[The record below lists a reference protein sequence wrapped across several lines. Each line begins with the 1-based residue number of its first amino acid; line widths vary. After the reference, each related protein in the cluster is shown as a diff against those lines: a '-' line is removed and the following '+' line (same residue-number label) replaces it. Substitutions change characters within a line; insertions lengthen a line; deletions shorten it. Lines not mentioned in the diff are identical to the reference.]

1 MNLSLLD
8 VNGGALRIT
17 GGAQLAGDICVSG
30 SKNAALP
37 EMAAALLTSEPLTL
51 HNMPRVTDITVMG
64 DIVRELGGQSE
75 GEGTVVLNTGAALRS
90 DVPDELGRRMR
101 ATIVLLGA
109 LLARFGRARV
119 PRPGGD
125 DIGARRFEQH
135 LRGLRQMGA
144 HITETNDEIVATA
157 DELRGDRIVFDLPTV
172 TGTENILLAAVKA
185 HGRTEIFNA
194 AREPHVQDLCGL
206 LVKMGAHIEGIGTE
220 RLIVDGTQELGG
232 AEHTV
237 VADYLEAGT
246 YAIAAAAVGGNL
258 RIECSRPQDLEL
270 LLLKLEQA
278 GAHVE
283 AGDGW
288 FRIGRETR
296 TPIQPIDMSTWT
308 FPGFPTDLQ
317 AQYMA
322 LMTKADGESV
332 ISEYVHENRFQ
343 HVRELAK
350 MGAEVTVE
358 GRLHAIVHG
367 PCRLRG
373 TEVTIPDIRSGAAL
387 VIAALCAEGDS
398 LLRNAWHVERGYED
412 MVGKL
417 ASAGARIK
425 TVSVDLET
433 SGGHRTYE

>member
-1 MNLSLLD
+1 MAGRD
-8 VNGGALRIT
+8 RALRIT
-17 GGAQLAGDICVSG
+17 GGAQLAGSICVSG

-37 EMAAALLTSEPLTL
+37 EMAAALLTSDRVVL
-51 HNMPRVTDITVMG
+51 HNVPRVTDTEVMAG
-64 DIVRELGGQSE
+64 IVRELGGRSQ
-75 GEGTVVLNTGAALRS
+75 GEGTVTLDTRAAVRS
-90 DVPDELGRRMR
+90 DVPDQLGRRMR

-109 LLARFGRARV
+109 LLARFGKARL

-125 DIGARRFEQH
+125 DIGARRVEQH

-144 HITETNDEIVATA
+144 HIKETEHEIVASA
-157 DELRGDRIVFDLPTV
+157 ERLRGDRIVFDLPTV

-185 HGRTEIFNA
+185 EGRTEIFNA
-194 AREPHVQDLCGL
+194 AREPHVQDLCRL
-206 LVKMGAHIEGIGTE
+206 LTRMGARIEGIGTE
-220 RLIVDGTQELGG
+220 RLVIDGTSELRG

-246 YAIAAAAVGGNL
+246 YAMAVAATGGEL
-258 RIECSRPQDLEL
+258 RIECTRPEDLQIP
-270 LLLKLEQA
+270 LLKLEQA
-278 GAHVE
+278 GVHVE
-283 AGDGW
+283 TGPDW
-288 FRIGRETR
+288 FRVGREQR
-296 TPIQPIDMSTWT
+296 SQLRPIDVSTWT

-322 LMTKADGESV
+322 LMTQADGESV

-350 MGAEVTVE
+350 MGAGVTVE

-367 PCRLRG
+367 PCRLHG
-373 TEVTIPDIRSGAAL
+373 TEVAIPDIRSGAAL

-398 LLRNAWHVERGYED
+398 LLRNVWHVERGYED

-425 TVSVDLET
+425 AVSVASEP
-433 SGGHRTYE
+433 SGSERSYE

>member
-1 MNLSLLD
+1 MKGDLPGRD
-8 VNGGALRIT
+8 RALRIT

-37 EMAAALLTSEPLTL
+37 EMAAALLTSEQLTV

-75 GEGTVVLNTGAALRS
+75 GEGTVVLNTGGAVRS

-109 LLARFGRARV
+109 LLGRSGRARV

-157 DELRGDRIVFDLPTV
+157 DGLHGDRIVFDLPTV

-194 AREPHVQDLCGL
+194 AREPHVQDLCAL
-206 LVKMGAHIEGIGTE
+206 LVKMGAHIEGVGTE
-220 RLIVDGTQELGG
+220 RLIVDGAHELRG

-237 VADYLEAGT
+237 IADYLEAGT
-246 YAIAAAAVGGNL
+246 YAIAVAAAGGDL
-258 RIECSRPQDLEL
+258 RIECSRPEDLPV

-278 GAHVE
+278 GA
-283 AGDGW
+283 
-288 FRIGRETR
+288 
-296 TPIQPIDMSTWT
+296 Q
-308 FPGFPTDLQ
+308 
-317 AQYMA
+317 
-322 LMTKADGESV
+322 
-332 ISEYVHENRFQ
+332 
-343 HVRELAK
+343 
-350 MGAEVTVE
+350 VE
-358 GRLHAIVHG
+358 GGAGTGFGG
-367 PCRLRG
+367 PPPR
-373 TEVTIPDIRSGAAL
+373 AAHQA
-387 VIAALCAEGDS
+387 V
-398 LLRNAWHVERGYED
+398 
-412 MVGKL
+412 
-417 ASAGARIK
+417 
-425 TVSVDLET
+425 
-433 SGGHRTYE
+433 

>member
-1 MNLSLLD
+1 MKGRD
-8 VNGGALRIT
+8 RALRIT
-17 GGAQLAGDICVSG
+17 GRAQLKGHSSVSG
-30 SKNAALP
+30 SKNGALP
-37 EMAAALLTSEPLTL
+37 DMATALLTSERVTL
-51 HNMPRVTDITVMG
+51 HNVPRVTDTTVMV

-144 HITETNDEIVATA
+144 HITETNDEIVGTA
-157 DELRGDRIVFDLPTV
+157 DELHGDRIVFDLPTV

-185 HGRTEIFNA
+185 DGRTEIFNV
-194 AREPHVQDLCGL
+194 ARELHVQDLCRL
-206 LVKMGAHIEGIGTE
+206 LIAMGAHIEGVGTE
-220 RLIVDGTQELGG
+220 RLIVDGAHELRG

-237 VADYLEAGT
+237 IADYLEAGPC
-246 YAIAAAAVGGNL
+246 AIAVAAAGGDL
-258 RIECSRPQDLEL
+258 RIECSRPEDLPV

-278 GAHVE
+278 GAQVE
-283 AGDGW
+283 GAEEW
-288 FRIGRETR
+288 FRVARSAGS
-296 TPIQPIDMSTWT
+296 PIKPIDMSTWT

-322 LMTKADGESV
+322 LMTQAEGESV

-350 MGAEVTVE
+350 MGAGITVE

-367 PCRLRG
+367 PCRLHG
-373 TEVTIPDIRSGAAL
+373 
-387 VIAALCAEGDS
+387 
-398 LLRNAWHVERGYED
+398 
-412 MVGKL
+412 
-417 ASAGARIK
+417 
-425 TVSVDLET
+425 
-433 SGGHRTYE
+433 

>member
-1 MNLSLLD
+1 MAGRD
-8 VNGGALRIT
+8 RALRIT
-17 GGAQLAGDICVSG
+17 GGVQLAGKICVSG

-37 EMAAALLTSEPLTL
+37 EMAAALLTSDRVTL
-51 HNMPRVTDITVMG
+51 HNVPRVTDTRVMAE
-64 DIVRELGGQSE
+64 IIEELGGRCE
-75 GEGTVVLNTGAALRS
+75 GDGTVLLNTGAAVRS
-90 DVPDELGRRMR
+90 DVPDQLGGRMR

-109 LLARFGRARV
+109 LLGRFGKARV

-125 DIGARRFEQH
+125 DIGARRVEQH

-144 HITETNDEIVATA
+144 HINETQHEIVATA
-157 DELRGDRIVFDLPTV
+157 ERLHGERIVFDLPTV

-185 HGRTEIFNA
+185 EGRTEIFNA
-194 AREPHVQDLCGL
+194 AREPHVQDLCRL
-206 LVKMGAHIEGIGTE
+206 LIAMGAQIEGVGTE
-220 RLIVDGTQELGG
+220 RLIVDGADELRG

-246 YAIAAAAVGGNL
+246 YAIAVAAAGGDL
-258 RIECSRPQDLEL
+258 RIECSRPEDLPV

-278 GAHVE
+278 GAQVE
-283 AGDGW
+283 AGDDW
-288 FRIGRETR
+288 FRVARSPGS
-296 TPIQPIDMSTWT
+296 PIKPIDMSTWT

-322 LMTKADGESV
+322 LMTQAEGESV

-350 MGAEVTVE
+350 MGAGITVE
-358 GRLHAIVHG
+358 GRLHAVVHG

-373 TEVTIPDIRSGAAL
+373 TEVAIPDIRSGAAL
-387 VIAALCAEGDS
+387 VIAALCGEGES
-398 LLRNAWHVERGYED
+398 VLRNSWHIERGYED

-417 ASAGARIK
+417 ASVGARIK
-425 TVSVDLET
+425 SVSVESDS
-433 SGGHRTYE
+433 SGSTHTYE

>member
-1 MNLSLLD
+1 MAGRD
-8 VNGGALRIT
+8 RALRIT
-17 GGAQLAGDICVSG
+17 GGAQLMGEICVSG

-37 EMAAALLTSEPLTL
+37 EMAAAFLTTGRVTL
-51 HNMPRVTDITVMG
+51 HNVPRVSDTAVMAE
-64 DIVRELGGQSE
+64 IIRELGGHAE
-75 GEGTVVLNTGAALRS
+75 GEGTVMIDTGAAVRS

-109 LLARFGRARV
+109 LLARFGKARV

-125 DIGARRFEQH
+125 DIGARRVEQH

-144 HITETNDEIVATA
+144 HINETQHEIVATA
-157 DELRGDRIVFDLPTV
+157 DRLRGERIVFDLPTV

-185 HGRTEIFNA
+185 EGRTEIFNA
-194 AREPHVQDLCGL
+194 AREPHVQDLCRL
-206 LVKMGAHIEGIGTE
+206 LVKMGARIEGIGTE
-220 RLIVDGTQELGG
+220 RLIVDGTSELRG

-246 YAIAAAAVGGNL
+246 YAIAVAATGGEL
-258 RIECSRPQDLEL
+258 RIDCTQPEDLQVM
-270 LLLKLEQA
+270 LLKLEQA

-283 AGDGW
+283 TGQDW
-288 FRIGRETR
+288 FRVGREPR
-296 TPIQPIDMSTWT
+296 TQLRPIDMSTWT

-322 LMTKADGESV
+322 LMTQADGESV

-350 MGAEVTVE
+350 MGAGITVE

-367 PCRLRG
+367 PCRLHG
-373 TEVTIPDIRSGAAL
+373 TEVAIPDIRSGAAL
-387 VIAALCAEGDS
+387 VVAGLCAKGDS
-398 LLRNAWHVERGYED
+398 LLRNVWHLERGYED

-417 ASAGARIK
+417 ASVGALVK
-425 TVSVDLET
+425 TVSVDAEQ
-433 SGGHRTYE
+433 SGTERSYE

>member
-1 MNLSLLD
+1 MKGSM
-8 VNGGALRIT
+8 GGRDRALHKP
-17 GGAQLAGDICVSG
+17 GGAQLAGKIGVSG
-30 SKNAALP
+30 SKTAALP
-37 EMAAALLTSEPLTL
+37 EMAAALPRTEPVTL
-51 HNMPRVTDITVMG
+51 QNVPRVTDTVLMG
-64 DIVRELGGQSE
+64 EIISLLGGHTS
-75 GEGTVVLNTGAALRS
+75 GEGTVVIDAGAAGKT

-109 LLARFGRARV
+109 LLARFGHARV

-125 DIGARRFEQH
+125 DIGARRVEQH

-144 HITETNDEIVATA
+144 HINETHNEIVASA
-157 DELRGDRIVFDLPTV
+157 ERLRGDRIVFDLPTV
-172 TGTENILLAAVKA
+172 TGTENILLAAVTA
-185 HGRTEIFNA
+185 QGPTEIFNA
-194 AREPHVQDLCGL
+194 ARQPHVQDLCNL
-206 LVKMGAHIEGIGTE
+206 LTKMGARIEGIGTE
-220 RLIVDGTQELGG
+220 VLIVDGVTELGG

-237 VADYLEAGT
+237 VADYLVAGT
-246 YAIAAAAVGGNL
+246 YAIAVAASGGGL
-258 RIECSRPQDLEL
+258 RIECSRPQDLQVM
-270 LLLKLEQA
+270 LLKLEQA

-288 FRIGRETR
+288 FRVGRQAG
-296 TPIQPIDMSTWT
+296 TPIKPIDMSTWT

-322 LMTKADGESV
+322 LMTQAEGESV

-350 MGAEVTVE
+350 MGAGITVE

-373 TEVTIPDIRSGAAL
+373 TEVAIPDIRSGAAL

-398 LLRNAWHVERGYED
+398 LLRNAWHLDRGYED

-417 ASAGARIK
+417 ASVGARIK
-425 TVSVDLET
+425 SISRDLEP
-433 SGGHRTYE
+433 SGGQ

>member
-1 MNLSLLD
+1 MEGRD
-8 VNGGALRIT
+8 RALRIT
-17 GGAQLAGDICVSG
+17 GGAELQGDICVSG

-37 EMAAALLTSEPLTL
+37 EMAAAFLTTEKVTL
-51 HNMPRVTDITVMG
+51 QNVPRVSDTAVMAE
-64 DIVRELGGQSE
+64 ILQLAGGQSVGDGMVE
-75 GEGTVVLNTGAALRS
+75 IDTGRAS
-90 DVPDELGRRMR
+90 KSEVPDELGRRMR

-109 LLARFGRARV
+109 LLARFGQARV

-125 DIGARRFEQH
+125 DIGARRVEQH

-144 HITETNDEIVATA
+144 HIEETHEEIVARA
-157 DELRGDRIVFDLPTV
+157 DRLHGDRIVFDLPTV
-172 TGTENILLAAVKA
+172 TGTENILLAAVTA
-185 HGRTEIFNA
+185 EGRTEIFNA
-194 AREPHVQDLCGL
+194 AREPHVQDLCRL
-206 LVKMGAHIEGIGTE
+206 LVKMGARIEGVGTE
-220 RLIVDGTQELGG
+220 RLIVEGVGELVG

-237 VADYLEAGT
+237 IADYLEAGT
-246 YAIAAAAVGGNL
+246 YAIAVAAAGGEL
-258 RIECSRPQDLEL
+258 RIECSSPEDLHV
-270 LLLKLEQA
+270 LLLKLELA
-278 GAHVE
+278 GAHVQT
-283 AGDGW
+283 GDGW
-288 FRIGRETR
+288 FRVGRRPRTR
-296 TPIQPIDMSTWT
+296 IKPIDMSTWT

-322 LMTKADGESV
+322 LMTQADGETV

-343 HVRELAK
+343 HVTQLAK
-350 MGAEVTVE
+350 MGAGITVE
-358 GRLHAIVHG
+358 GRIHAVVHG

>member
-1 MNLSLLD
+1 MTGRD
-8 VNGGALRIT
+8 RALRIT
-17 GGAQLAGDICVSG
+17 GGAQLTGDVCVSG

-37 EMAAALLTSEPLTL
+37 EMAAALLTRQPLTL
-51 HNMPRVTDITVMG
+51 RNVPRVTDTAVMG
-64 DIVRELGGQSE
+64 DIIRLLGGE
-75 GEGTVVLNTGAALRS
+75 AKGHGTVVIDTAGVTGN

-109 LLARFGRARV
+109 LLARFGHARV

-125 DIGARRFEQH
+125 DIGARRVEQH

-144 HITETNDEIVATA
+144 RVSETQTEIIAVA
-157 DELRGDRIVFDLPTV
+157 EHLRGDRIVFDLPTV

-185 HGRTEIFNA
+185 EGRTEIFNA
-194 AREPHVQDLCGL
+194 AREPHVEDLCRL
-206 LVKMGAHIEGIGTE
+206 LVKMGARIEGVGTE
-220 RLIVDGTQELGG
+220 RLIVDGTAELGG

-237 VADYLEAGT
+237 IADYLEAGT
-246 YAIAAAAVGGNL
+246 YAIAVAAAGGEL
-258 RIECSRPQDLEL
+258 RIECTRPEDLQL

-278 GAHVE
+278 GAHVQV
-283 AGDGW
+283 GDDW
-288 FRIGRETR
+288 FRVGRQPG
-296 TPIQPIDMSTWT
+296 TPLRPIDMSTWT

-322 LMTKADGESV
+322 LMTQADGESV

-350 MGAEVTVE
+350 MGAGVTVE

-367 PCRLRG
+367 PARLRG
-373 TEVTIPDIRSGAAL
+373 TELAIPDIRSGAAL

-398 LLRNAWHVERGYED
+398 VLRNAWHVERGYED

-417 ASAGARIK
+417 ASVGAQIK
-425 TVSVDLET
+425 SVSMET
-433 SGGHRTYE
+433 ESPAAHTTYE